1 MVIKDMVF
9 KKMADSVRPDVK
21 RRVVLHGIQIQE
33 GITYHIYKNS
43 IGQIVLDPQVT
54 IPASE
59 IWLFHNPQALE
70 WTTGAQ
76 QAFEQ
81 IKNDASRKRH
91 YKAVKK
97 TIQFLAMNP
106 RHNSLQTHEFTSL
119 KGPDGEKVFEAY
131 AQQRTPAAYRV
142 FWYYGPSKGAIT
154 IVAVTPHP

>member
-1 MVIKDMVF
+1 LF
-9 KKMADSVRPDVK
+9 E
-21 RRVVLHGIQIQE
+21 LH
-33 GITYHIYKNS
+33 
-43 IGQIVLDPQVT
+43 
-54 IPASE
+54 
-59 IWLFHNPQALE
+59 